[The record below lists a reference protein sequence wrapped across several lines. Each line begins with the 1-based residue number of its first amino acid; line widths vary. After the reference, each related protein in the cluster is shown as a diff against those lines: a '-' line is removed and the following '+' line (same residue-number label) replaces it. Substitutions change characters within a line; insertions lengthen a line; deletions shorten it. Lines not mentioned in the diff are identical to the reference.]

1 MGPLEAPDG
10 EVKGGEGSV
19 VLCVFPVHVQ
29 LCGDRC
35 RIVEGRRE
43 QVMIEDTE
51 VGLCISG
58 AGRLGGEA
66 WHTQK
71 LPGMEITKP
80 FPKMR
85 CLPLPAG
92 TLSLWLKAVCTS
104 TLSRGLSQACPLPSF
119 PAGAAWEGQELGAQ
133 KPLKDE
139 LQSMEVGKEVEGQ
152 DPLPQ

>member
-10 EVKGGEGSV
+10 EVKGGAGSV
-19 VLCVFPVHVQ
+19 VLRVFPIHVQ

-43 QVMIEDTE
+43 QVIEDTE
-51 VGLCISG
+51 MGLCISG

-71 LPGMEITKP
+71 LPGTEITKP
-80 FPKMR
+80 FPKTR
-85 CLPLPAG
+85 CLPLPAS

-104 TLSRGLSQACPLPSF
+104 THLKVGGFLRPAPSLPFLLEPRGRGRSWGLRSH
-119 PAGAAWEGQELGAQ
+119 
-133 KPLKDE
+133 
-139 LQSMEVGKEVEGQ
+139 
-152 DPLPQ
+152 